1 MKKPVFNIK
10 YKKVVNYQYVSIL
23 IFLTY
28 YMLINNLLEKRIG
41 LSKK

>member
-28 YMLINNLLEKRIG
+28 YMLIHNL
-41 LSKK
+41 

>member
-28 YMLINNLLEKRIG
+28 YILMHNLYEKRIG